1 MRDVDMS
8 GFTLAILRQTNM
20 PAILIEYGFMDYEK
34 EAVKMLDPKWQ
45 KQCAEATVKGI
56 CEYFGIKYKA
66 EEEPKPPVEKPK
78 KETEFEPYV
87 IRITE
92 DTLNVRKG
100 PGAEYDVV
108 GTVKENNI
116 FVIVEEV
123 KNKDGEVWGL
133 LKAFRKERNGWIN
146 LKYTQKK

>member
-1 MRDVDMS
+1 MIIV
-8 GFTLAILRQTNM
+8 L
-20 PAILIEYGFMDYEK
+20 
-34 EAVKMLDPKWQ
+34 
-45 KQCAEATVKGI
+45 KGI
-56 CEYFGIKYKA
+56 KKLFKRS
-66 EEEPKPPVEKPK
+66 EEVNTK
-78 KETEFEPYV
+78 KDVVNIVEPYKV
-87 IRITE
+87 KINTG
-92 DTLNVRKG
+92 LLPVRKG
-100 PGAEYDVV
+100 PSAEYDVV

>member
-1 MRDVDMS
+1 
-8 GFTLAILRQTNM
+8 
-20 PAILIEYGFMDYEK
+20 
-34 EAVKMLDPKWQ
+34 ML
-45 KQCAEATVKGI
+45 KGI
-56 CEYFGIKYKA
+56 KKLFKRS
-66 EEEPKPPVEKPK
+66 EEVNAK
-78 KETEFEPYV
+78 KDVINIVEPYKV
-87 IRITE
+87 KI
-92 DTLNVRKG
+92 DTVLLPVRKG
-100 PGAEYDVV
+100 PSAEYDVV

>member
-1 MRDVDMS
+1 MIIV
-8 GFTLAILRQTNM
+8 L
-20 PAILIEYGFMDYEK
+20 
-34 EAVKMLDPKWQ
+34 
-45 KQCAEATVKGI
+45 KGI
-56 CEYFGIKYKA
+56 KKLFKRS
-66 EEEPKPPVEKPK
+66 EEVNAK
-78 KETEFEPYV
+78 KDVVNIVEPYKV
-87 IRITE
+87 KI
-92 DTLNVRKG
+92 DTGLLIVRKG

>member
-1 MRDVDMS
+1 
-8 GFTLAILRQTNM
+8 
-20 PAILIEYGFMDYEK
+20 
-34 EAVKMLDPKWQ
+34 ML
-45 KQCAEATVKGI
+45 KGI
-56 CEYFGIKYKA
+56 KKLFKRS
-66 EEEPKPPVEKPK
+66 EEVNAK
-78 KETEFEPYV
+78 KDVINIVEPYKV
-87 IRITE
+87 KI
-92 DTLNVRKG
+92 DTGLLPVRKG
-100 PGAEYDVV
+100 PSAEYDVV